1 MRNSKDF
8 MSERVKELENER
20 DTALEEKEI
29 VNRFIEEAKD
39 IPSIVL
45 ITLKQKIRK
54 LDITVE
60 DCNLRLKNYD

>member
-1 MRNSKDF
+1 MRHSKDF

-20 DTALEEKEI
+20 DTALAEKEI
-29 VNRFIEEAKD
+29 VNRFIEESKD

-45 ITLKQKIRK
+45 VTLKQKIRK